1 MEQITLEQYK
11 NYLVS
16 RYSWECDN
24 TEQGRINRMS
34 LLNNRYT
41 DEYLENIITGTYNFA
56 NKIIKKYENTCM
68 NYINIPLEKEP
79 NIVYIDLNLRG
90 GWWSDIIV
98 NDSDN
103 NFYSVE
109 LVKEIFGP
117 YFSIE
122 PDKIEFYDEIDEDD
136 DLCIVSE
143 IPNYYLYIQCKK
155 EIIEEVKKRQK
166 LKK

>member
-1 MEQITLEQYK
+1 
-11 NYLVS
+11 
-16 RYSWECDN
+16 
-24 TEQGRINRMS
+24 
-34 LLNNRYT
+34 
-41 DEYLENIITGTYNFA
+41 
-56 NKIIKKYENTCM
+56 
-68 NYINIPLEKEP
+68 
-79 NIVYIDLNLRG
+79 VYIDLNLRG

-136 DLCIVSE
+136 DLCIVSK

-155 EIIEEVKKRQK
+155 EIIEEVKKRKK
-166 LKK
+166 LKQ